1 MAKDLLPKCC
11 KLLLRVSEVPQ
22 VLSNH
27 PWVPYCFLHSTVTKE
42 DEFKPYFGDFVS
54 PFFFSTQESM
64 RKHLL
69 DSGRFKGHAA
79 VVHMVTRQPKEIF
92 LHRIKRSAPS
102 REKKTTSSG
111 I

>member
-1 MAKDLLPKCC
+1 MAKDLLLKCC
-11 KLLLRVSEVPQ
+11 KLLLKVSEAPRMIE
-22 VLSNH
+22 S
-27 PWVPYCFLHSTVTKE
+27 PWVPYCFLPSTVTKE

-79 VVHMVTRQPKEIF
+79 VVHTVTRQPKEIF